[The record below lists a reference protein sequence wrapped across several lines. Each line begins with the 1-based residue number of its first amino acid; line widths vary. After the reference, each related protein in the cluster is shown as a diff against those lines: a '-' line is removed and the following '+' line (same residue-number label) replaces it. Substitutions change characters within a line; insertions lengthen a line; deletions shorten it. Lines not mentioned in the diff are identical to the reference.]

1 MIQDISNVGALGAP
15 AEQPKILRTCGVC
28 AKEYQDRDI
37 TLIDRQDEVSLLHIQ
52 CPHCK
57 HSMLAW
63 LGPTLVGMG
72 MIGMVTDLSSEDML
86 RARGREAFG
95 ENDLLEYYDIIHNQ
109 ASSLVKCLSK

>member
-1 MIQDISNVGALGAP
+1 MIEDISNVGVLGSSAQ
-15 AEQPKILRTCGVC
+15 QPKILRTCGVC
-28 AKEYQDRDI
+28 AKEYHDKDI

-72 MIGMVTDLSSEDML
+72 LVGMITDLSRQDMIRARSRGSLSED
-86 RARGREAFG
+86 E
-95 ENDLLEYYDIIHNQ
+95 LLEFYNVIHNQ
-109 ASSLVKCLSK
+109 SLAKFFINK